1 MAALLRANKI
11 AAGLCYQRLT
21 IKDSPPFCLH
31 GLYAVYLEHF
41 GWYRVDARGNQEGI
55 AAEFCP
61 PVEKLAF
68 PMVTQGD
75 SDLPEIL
82 TEPLSV
88 IIEVLKYS
96 KTYQDIANNLPDI
109 GLVKANRAMFLD
121 SLTDT
126 A

>member
-11 AAGLCYQRLT
+11 PPGLCYQRLT

-31 GLYAVYLEHF
+31 GLNAVYLEHF

-68 PMVTQGD
+68 PIVTQGE

-88 IIEVLKYS
+88 IIEVLEFT
-96 KTYQDIANNLPDI
+96 TYQDVADYLTDN

-121 SLTDT
+121 SLADT